1 VETGIRPRKDQPTKM
16 DFAHRVLIGAG
27 IVIALILTILLLITT
42 IRVWLLI
49 FFGILIAVFLRGVS
63 DWVSGWS
70 RLPERLCL
78 TLVIL
83 ALAGLIGLSVWL
95 LSPHVTE
102 QVNSLS
108 RGMLRAMGQVKDF
121 LDKYLGAAQILGTAE
136 KPGKMIGEFGGLFT
150 RLGEFFSVTMA
161 ALTGAV
167 VVFFAA
173 LYFAFNPSLYIRGI
187 VKLIPVGYRES
198 ALEVIRTLG
207 FTLKWWLIGRASMMV
222 IVGILSGVGLWLLQI
237 PLALTLGILAGLLT
251 LLRPARLRHT
261 RHTHGSVGRLFSRTV
276 RGASLCGDSYPGGV
290 RPVAADSRADHLS
303 SPDAHA
309 CRIDRNGDPS
319 GYSRSDHLNASHGH
333 RIGSDQESLHRGS
346 IGRQD
351 GRRRL
356 KSLPFPCPA
365 GDVLQHSV
373 LIEPPFPIAQAA
385 EPTGVPKAEWM

>member
-63 DWVSGWS
+63 DWVSRWS

-251 LLRPARLRHT
+251 FIPYFGPLVSAIPAILMALLVDFSHALYVVLLYVGIHT
-261 RHTHGSVGRLFSRTV
+261 LEGYVLSPLIQGQTIYLPPMLMLAALIGMGILL
-276 RGASLCGDSYPGGV
+276 GIPGLIISTPLTAIV
-290 RPVAADSRADHLS
+290 
-303 SPDAHA
+303 
-309 CRIDRNGDPS
+309 
-319 GYSRSDHLNASHGH
+319 
-333 RIGSDQESLHRGS
+333 
-346 IGRQD
+346 
-351 GRRRL
+351 
-356 KSLPFPCPA
+356 
-365 GDVLQHSV
+365 SV
-373 LIEPPFPIAQAA
+373 LIKKVYIEGLLGDRTDAA
-385 EPTGVPKAEWM
+385 D